1 MGRWAVAFVVGWAQT
16 SGGNNL
22 MSELLLTN
30 AKGKRHSTL
39 LVSASN
45 NQRPNEIQMRELEQ
59 INRRLPPQ
67 ILAEMSTRGL
77 AIPPRE
83 FGLLLSHLKA
93 PELNISIRD

>member
-1 MGRWAVAFVVGWAQT
+1 MP
-16 SGGNNL
+16 
-22 MSELLLTN
+22 ELLLTN
-30 AKGKRHSTL
+30 AKGKRHSAK

-59 INRRLPPQ
+59 INKRLPPN
-67 ILAEMSTRGL
+67 ILAEMSARGL

-93 PELNISIRD
+93 SDLNISIGD